1 MDPGLTRRRRLPNG
15 ILIATFAAVALVLGT
30 VQIASDALYA
40 GSAQP
45 GAVPRHL
52 PLALGVRIYKLLD
65 RVAPASYVEATLARY
80 ELNAGNVAGAERYA
94 IRLPASPVRNDL
106 LARIALARGHHQLAF
121 EYFFAAPDIAAVQRE
136 IAEIAPRDPQLAYLY
151 EARFK
156 DRLAS
161 LTTHPD
167 AVADAYW
174 RMGELATQQAYRLP
188 AGEQRPFLERG
199 LRDYRTALTLAP
211 LNMNYVLSS
220 ANQALSLGAYRT
232 AAHIF
237 EHGVAID
244 PASADSL
251 AGLGIVALREGRRAS
266 ALAYA
271 ARARAINPKAS
282 ELLGLERMLR

>member
-1 MDPGLTRRRRLPNG
+1 MDPGLIRRYRLPNG
-15 ILIATFAAVALVLGT
+15 ILIAVLAAAVLVFGT
-30 VQIASDALYA
+30 IQIASDALYA
-40 GSAQP
+40 SAAQP
-45 GAVPRHL
+45 GAVPRHI
-52 PLALGVRIYKLLD
+52 PLTLGVRVYKLLD
-65 RVAPASYVEATLARY
+65 RIAPASYVEATLARY
-80 ELNAGNVAGAERYA
+80 ELHAGNASDAERYA
-94 IRLPASPVRNDL
+94 LRLPASPVRNDL
-106 LARIALARGHHQLAF
+106 LARVALARGHHRLAF

-136 IAEIAPRDPQLAYLY
+136 IAEIATRDPQLAYLY

-156 DRLAS
+156 DRLVS

-174 RMGELATQQAYRLP
+174 RMGELATRQAYRLP
-188 AGEQRPFLERG
+188 AGERRPFLERG

-220 ANQALSLGAYRT
+220 ANQALSLRAYRT
-232 AAHIF
+232 AGRIF

-282 ELLGLERMLR
+282 ELLGLERLLR